1 MNITAL
7 DHLVLTV
14 RDIPR
19 TLSFYTRVLAGG
31 EVGRRDEVTRIPA
44 PEGAPTIAELF
55 DLWYGAAPPRQ
66 TLEGYL
72 TYPLGLRLRRTVEEL
87 LADTLSD

>member
-1 MNITAL
+1 
-7 DHLVLTV
+7 
-14 RDIPR
+14 RRPG
-19 TLSFYTRVLAGG
+19 FYTRVLEGG
-31 EVGRRDEVTRIPA
+31 EVGRGDEVTRIPA
-44 PEGAPTIAELF
+44 PVGAPSVAELF
-55 DLWYGAAPPRQ
+55 DLWYSAAPPRQ